1 MPTTTKLLLASS
13 LLAATAASAQ
23 PSETAE
29 SAAKR
34 GDVAMKAKNVHEA
47 CEAYEIS
54 EHQSASAETED
65 KLAKCDEQDGKPIA
79 AARYYRMHAKQDTD
93 AKRKKASLAK
103 ADKLEA
109 KAPKLRF
116 AVNPNPPGLVIKV
129 DGTEVPITGDVMV
142 DIGPHTVTAS
152 APGFEG
158 HASASVDRDK
168 QVLDVILRME
178 ATRPAEPPPAPPV
191 TAKPPVTEPSVT
203 EPAQV
208 DAPAAVAPL
217 PEPVQPAMTTSDH
230 RKRNGLVVG
239 AVGIGALAASGVLFA
254 TSQHQFNNEHTI
266 CPHSTCLSQGDADK
280 ANGQRDTA
288 RTERAFAIGAA
299 AAGAVL
305 VIGGIYLI
313 ATHEHIA
320 AEPIALRVEHD
331 GASMAWTGRF

>member
-152 APGFEG
+152 APGSSRSPARRKRS
-158 HASASVDRDK
+158 ASAWLSAKRCAAAPTSATSTMVASSSGDGARVARVSAIRSASSVRPRERT
-168 QVLDVILRME
+168 Q
-178 ATRPAEPPPAPPV
+178 TRRFGRFTGVHTQRRASIFLQSGAPP
-191 TAKPPVTEPSVT
+191 SV
-203 EPAQV
+203 
-208 DAPAAVAPL
+208 
-217 PEPVQPAMTTSDH
+217 
-230 RKRNGLVVG
+230 R
-239 AVGIGALAASGVLFA
+239 
-254 TSQHQFNNEHTI
+254 
-266 CPHSTCLSQGDADK
+266 GDA
-280 ANGQRDTA
+280 
-288 RTERAFAIGAA
+288 F
-299 AAGAVL
+299 L
-305 VIGGIYLI
+305 
-313 ATHEHIA
+313 
-320 AEPIALRVEHD
+320 LRVEDDVLHHLVAPGD
-331 GASMAWTGRF
+331 LRAPRALLRLRPRERAGPAHP